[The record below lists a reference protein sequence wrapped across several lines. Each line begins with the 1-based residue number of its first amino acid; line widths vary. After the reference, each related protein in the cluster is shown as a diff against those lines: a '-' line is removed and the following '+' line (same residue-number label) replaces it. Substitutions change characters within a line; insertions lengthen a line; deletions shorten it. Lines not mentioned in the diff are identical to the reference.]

1 MNSSEKFL
9 TAEDI
14 RNIAYSFQQSRILLT
29 AVELKIFT
37 VIDKHMLTSKE
48 VASKLNIDEK
58 ATDRLM
64 NALCAMGLLKKIHGK
79 FYNSESASQ
88 FLVEG
93 KPEFMGGLFHT
104 NELWKTW
111 STLTEAVKKGTSVYK
126 RNLENSHWTNS
137 FIAAMHYRA
146 LKEAKIVSYMIELKN
161 VKRMLDVGG
170 GSGAFTM
177 KFVESN
183 PDMKAVIFDL
193 PEVIPL
199 TRKYVEEF
207 LYKNNISF
215 IEGNYLT
222 DDIGNNFDLI
232 FLSAIVHSNSFDENI
247 LLIRKCADALNKNG
261 QIIIKDWI
269 MDEDRTKPAGGAL
282 FAVNMLVGTKNG
294 DTYTESEMRDWLNNA
309 GISKIERKDTSFG
322 FSLLIGK
329 KD

>member
-37 VIDKHMLTSKE
+37 VIDKHLLTSKE
-48 VASKLNIDEK
+48 VALKLNTDEK

-126 RNLENSHWTNS
+126 RNLENSQWTNS

-146 LKEAKIVSYMIELKN
+146 LKEAKVVSYMIELKN

-170 GSGAFTM
+170 GSGAFAM

-222 DDIGNNFDLI
+222 DEIGDDYDLI
-232 FLSAIVHSNSFDENI
+232 FLSAIVHSNSFDENK
-247 LLIRKCADALNKNG
+247 LLIKKCFDALNKNG

-282 FAVNMLVGTKNG
+282 FAINMLVGTKNG

>member
-1 MNSSEKFL
+1 MNSEKFL
-9 TAEDI
+9 SAEDI

-29 AVELKIFT
+29 AVELKIFS

-48 VASKLNIDEK
+48 AADKLNTDER

-126 RNLENSHWTNS
+126 RNLENSYWTNS

-146 LKEAKIVSYMIELKN
+146 LKEAKIVSYMLELKN

-170 GSGAFTM
+170 GSGAFAM
-177 KFVESN
+177 KFVELN
-183 PDMKAVIFDL
+183 PDLKAVIFDL

-199 TRKYVEEF
+199 TRKYVEDF
-207 LYKNNISF
+207 SYKNNISF
-215 IEGNYLT
+215 VEGNYLT
-222 DDIGNNFDLI
+222 DNLGNDYDLI
-232 FLSAIVHSNSFDENI
+232 FLSAIVHSNSFDENK
-247 LLIRKCADALNKNG
+247 LLIKKCADSLNKNG

-269 MDEDRTKPAGGAL
+269 MDEDRTKPAGGAI
-282 FAVNMLVGTKNG
+282 FALNMLVGTKSG
-294 DTYTESEMRDWLNNA
+294 DTYTESEMKEWLNNA

-322 FSLLIGK
+322 FSLLIGYK
-329 KD
+329 I

>member
-37 VIDKHMLTSKE
+37 VIDKHLLTSKE
-48 VASKLNIDEK
+48 VALKLNTDEK

-126 RNLENSHWTNS
+126 RNLENSQWTNS

-146 LKEAKIVSYMIELKN
+146 LKEAKVVSYMIELKN

-170 GSGAFTM
+170 GSGAFAM

-222 DDIGNNFDLI
+222 DEIGDDYDLI
-232 FLSAIVHSNSFDENI
+232 FLSAIVHSNSFDENK
-247 LLIRKCADALNKNG
+247 LLIKKCFDALNKNG

-269 MDEDRTKPAGGAL
+269 MDEDRTKPTGGAL
-282 FAVNMLVGTKNG
+282 FAINMLVGTKNG

>member
-37 VIDKHMLTSKE
+37 VIDKHLLTSKE
-48 VASKLNIDEK
+48 VALKLNTDEK

-126 RNLENSHWTNS
+126 RNLENSQWTNS

-146 LKEAKIVSYMIELKN
+146 LKEAKVVSYMIELKN

-170 GSGAFTM
+170 GSGAFAM

-222 DDIGNNFDLI
+222 DEIGDDYDLI
-232 FLSAIVHSNSFDENI
+232 FLSAIVHSNSFDENKF
-247 LLIRKCADALNKNG
+247 LIKKCFDALNKNG

-282 FAVNMLVGTKNG
+282 FAINMLVGTKNG